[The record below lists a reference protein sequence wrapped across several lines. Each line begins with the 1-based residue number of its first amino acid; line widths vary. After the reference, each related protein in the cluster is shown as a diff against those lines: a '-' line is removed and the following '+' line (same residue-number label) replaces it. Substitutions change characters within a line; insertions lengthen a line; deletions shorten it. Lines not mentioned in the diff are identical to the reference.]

1 MAGREG
7 GGELVA
13 DGRREL
19 GRRRMLG
26 SLAAG
31 AGGDSRCGRAS
42 SITSQPFPFFRSIG
56 RCAARSGDK
65 QTYRPF

>member
-7 GGELVA
+7 GGELAA

-42 SITSQPFPFFRSIG
+42 SITSQPFLFFSLIG
-56 RCAARSGDK
+56 PWATPSGDK
-65 QTYRPF
+65 KRYRPF